1 MSRIGKQPIP
11 IPSGVNVTIK
21 GSEVTVKGPKG
32 ELVRCFDPDIKIT
45 QEDNQ
50 LVVTRPTDQRRHR
63 ALHGLT
69 RSLLNNMV
77 VGVSEGYEVRLE
89 IVGTGYRA
97 EMQGEA
103 IRLFLGYSHDILVE
117 PPPGIDFQ
125 VEERGRLIILTSHD
139 KELIGQ
145 VAADIRKLRPPEPY
159 HGKGIRYQGEYVRQ
173 KAGKAGKVG
182 V

>member
-21 GSEVTVKGPKG
+21 GSEVTIKGPKG
-32 ELVRCFDPDIKIT
+32 ELVRRVDPDMKIA
-45 QEDNQ
+45 QEDDQ

-77 VGVSEGYEVRLE
+77 VGVSEGYEIRLE

-117 PPPGIDFQ
+117 PPPGIKLQ